1 MNFTYEFTQNEGPKV
16 KINKLEGLK
25 RKINIFI
32 GTKNIFWWHQ
42 QLNWIK
48 KLHHTSKEINEVKI
62 QHHKNDNKNGR

>member
-32 GTKNIFWWHQ
+32 GTKNIF
-42 QLNWIK
+42 
-48 KLHHTSKEINEVKI
+48 
-62 QHHKNDNKNGR
+62 